1 MDLQKTGVCIAQCR
15 KARRLTRSQLARP
28 PRRKRG
34 RVLRRP
40 FSLRCAASADNGAKH
55 SARRC
60 SRRDCSVGQSTP
72 PRRCPSSRPRPRVGA
87 LLTLAA
93 ALALEW
99 LPNGVE
105 MRWVTPP
112 GEPPH
117 ISCCACCSLLPAG
130 CGNVFLLLT
139 ALATTLLLTAA
150 LAALLQKKPLG
161 RRIFVGSVLA
171 LLFSLAGLLLLG
183 ALTPAGWGISLL
195 LLASLARQALASRGA

>member
-1 MDLQKTGVCIAQCR
+1 
-15 KARRLTRSQLARP
+15 
-28 PRRKRG
+28 
-34 RVLRRP
+34 
-40 FSLRCAASADNGAKH
+40 
-55 SARRC
+55 
-60 SRRDCSVGQSTP
+60 
-72 PRRCPSSRPRPRVGA
+72 
-87 LLTLAA
+87 
-93 ALALEW
+93 
-99 LPNGVE
+99 
-105 MRWVTPP
+105 MRWATSP

-117 ISCCACCSLLPAG
+117 ISCCACFSLLPAG

-195 LLASLARQALASRGA
+195 LLASLALQALASRGA